1 LERVF
6 LYLALKVFFLKNIII
21 STTNDLTTDQ
31 RVAIICDK
39 MISNNS
45 NITFIRRK
53 LKKSIP
59 ITRKYKTISMRLFIN
74 NGFLFYAEYNIRLFF
89 KLLFLKKDILVAN
102 DLDTLLPNYLVSK
115 LQSKT
120 IIYDSHELFTEIPE
134 LVDRPRVKK
143 IWESIERRI
152 IPNLKNCYTVSD
164 SIAEYYKNKYKTHF
178 ETIRNLPKT
187 KKNTIG
193 VFPFDTNGKT
203 IILYQGA
210 VNIGRGLELM
220 LDTMKHL
227 ENHIFVVI
235 GSGDIINDLKK
246 SAVKLIADKKV
257 YFLGKLTPPEMNALT
272 PLADIG
278 ISLEEDLG
286 LNYRY
291 ALPNKLFDYL
301 HAEVPVLVSNL
312 PEMKKIIDTYKFGE
326 IIQNRNPKLL
336 AKQIE
341 EFDFRKHS
349 EEIINAKNILNWENE
364 EQKII
369 SIYQNAK

>member
-1 LERVF
+1 M
-6 LYLALKVFFLKNIII
+6 KNIII
-21 STTNDLTTDQ
+21 SVTNDLTTDQ
-31 RVAIICDK
+31 RVEKICDTLFL
-39 MISNNS
+39 NNY
-45 NITFIRRK
+45 NIILVGRK
-53 LKKSIP
+53 LKNNIP
-59 ITRKYKTISMRLFIN
+59 LSRKYKTKRMRLFFN

-89 KLLFLKKDILVAN
+89 KLLFLKKDILVSN

-115 LQSKT
+115 LQSKI

-134 LVDRPRVKK
+134 LVHRPRVKK
-143 IWESIERRI
+143 IWESIEQKI

-164 SIAEYYKNKYKTHF
+164 SIADYYQNKYNTHF
-178 ETIRNLPKT
+178 ETIRNVPKT
-187 KKNTIG
+187 KKSTTGI
-193 VFPFDTNGKT
+193 FPFDTRGKT

-227 ENHIFVVI
+227 EKHIFVVI
-235 GSGDIINDLKK
+235 GSGDIFEK
-246 SAVKLIADKKV
+246 VKTKASQLITNNKV
-257 YFLGKLTPPEMNALT
+257 YFLGKLTPPEINALT
-272 PLADIG
+272 PLANIG

-312 PEMKKIIDTYKFGE
+312 PEMKKIIDEYKFGE
-326 IIQNRNPKLL
+326 IVENRNSKLL

-341 EFDFRKHS
+341 KFSLKKHS
-349 EEIINAKNILNWENE
+349 AEIKSAKKVLNWENE
-364 EQKII
+364 EKKLI
-369 SIYQNAK
+369 SIYQNVKQ

>member
-1 LERVF
+1 M
-6 LYLALKVFFLKNIII
+6 KNIII

-31 RVAIICDK
+31 RVAKICDTLF
-39 MISNNS
+39 SNNY
-45 NITFIRRK
+45 NITLIGRK
-53 LKKSIP
+53 LKNSIP
-59 ITRKYKTISMRLFIN
+59 ITRKYKTIRMRLFFN

>member
-31 RVAIICDK
+31 RVAKICDTLF
-39 MISNNS
+39 SNNY
-45 NITFIRRK
+45 NITLIGRK
-53 LKKSIP
+53 LKNSIP
-59 ITRKYKTISMRLFIN
+59 ITRKYKTIRMRLFFN

>member
-1 LERVF
+1 MERVF

-31 RVAIICDK
+31 RVAKICDTLF
-39 MISNNS
+39 SNNY
-45 NITFIRRK
+45 NITLIGRK
-53 LKKSIP
+53 LKNSIP
-59 ITRKYKTISMRLFIN
+59 ITRKYKTIRMRLFFN